1 MDAQRGNGMPGETG
15 EARRFETLLALAAEA
30 EPHLMG
36 SDDAAWMDR
45 LERDHDG
52 LRAAFSYF
60 LKHGK
65 GPEALQLAADL
76 WLFQAVRGNEDEAR
90 DWLEKCIAAQVAVGR
105 NVSHT

>member
-52 LRAAFSYF
+52 LRAAFSY
-60 LKHGK
+60 
-65 GPEALQLAADL
+65 
-76 WLFQAVRGNEDEAR
+76 
-90 DWLEKCIAAQVAVGR
+90 
-105 NVSHT
+105 S